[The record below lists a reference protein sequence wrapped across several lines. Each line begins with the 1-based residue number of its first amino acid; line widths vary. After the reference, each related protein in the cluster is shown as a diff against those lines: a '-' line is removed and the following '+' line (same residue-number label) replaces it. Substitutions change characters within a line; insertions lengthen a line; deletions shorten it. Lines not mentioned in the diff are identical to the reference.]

1 MTFQRRTVLQLK
13 SNCMKQFNN
22 VMVGAALALAINL
35 GAAEEPK
42 PLSTQKEKASYGVGM
57 NVGRSFKSDLIDLD
71 IDSFVRG
78 FKDALAG
85 TKSAVSEEDLEKAIA
100 AMRDDVTKK
109 SNERVAVNKKA
120 GQEFL
125 AKNKENNKDIKTTES
140 GLQYIVLK
148 EGTGPMPKT
157 SDTVKVHYRG
167 TLIDGTEF
175 DSSYKRGQ
183 AAVFPVNGVIPGW
196 TEALQRMKVGDKW
209 QLFLPPELAYGEQGA
224 GPIGPNATLIFD
236 VELMS
241 IKREAEAEQA
251 GQGSPAGNR

>member
-175 DSSYKRGQ
+175 DSSYQRNEPTT
-183 AAVFPVNGVIPGW
+183 FPVNQVIPGW
-196 TEALQRMKVGDKW
+196 TEALQKMKVGSKW
-209 QLFLPPELAYGEQGA
+209 KVFIPSDIAYGDQGQPPVIPPA
-224 GPIGPNATLIFD
+224 STLIFEI
-236 VELMS
+236 ELLAIEKS
-241 IKREAEAEQA
+241 
-251 GQGSPAGNR
+251 

>member
-1 MTFQRRTVLQLK
+1 MLQLK
-13 SNCMKQFNN
+13 SNCMKRFNN
-22 VMVGAALALAINL
+22 VMAGAALALAFNL

-100 AMRDDVTKK
+100 AMRDDVAKK

-120 GQEFL
+120 GDEFL
-125 AKNKENNKDIKTTES
+125 AKNKESNKDLKTTES

-148 EGTGPMPKT
+148 DGTGPMPKAT
-157 SDTVKVHYRG
+157 DTVKVHYRG

-175 DSSYKRGQ
+175 DSSYKRNEPTT
-183 AAVFPVNGVIPGW
+183 FPVNQVIPGW
-196 TEALQRMKVGDKW
+196 TEALQKMKVGSKW
-209 QLFLPPELAYGEQGA
+209 KVFIPSDIAYGDQGQPPVIPPA
-224 GPIGPNATLIFD
+224 SALIFEI
-236 VELMS
+236 ELLAIEKS
-241 IKREAEAEQA
+241 
-251 GQGSPAGNR
+251 